1 MHETGFSFSHIEHP
15 PARTGLPPGRHILG
29 GWVMPKA
36 GGHFADVRARLGGRI
51 FPGILGWPRA
61 DLAAHFRTG
70 RPVALAEFRI
80 VVDLPPGPSDIVLEV
95 LEIEGRWSPFQQVAF
110 ATLPGLPRAEVWTPP
125 SPLRWHDYCRGLDR
139 VLRARRS
146 LPQAAWAGLAE
157 QAADNLPW
165 PRDLCTPEDPFVGFI
180 DEPAIINRCRFGRIP
195 VLGWVFHK
203 HAEIHRLWATSDLQ
217 VLQPVAYGRE
227 MPLVEAHY
235 PAHAAAARRSGYF
248 GLIDVPAQLPN
259 PVSIRVYA
267 ETADGR
273 LHLIHG
279 LRTRLHA
286 VDEEKLPYTPHP
298 PAAFDEAR
306 AAWQAALDARGIPVL
321 EDADFQPGLAK
332 LRAAYAEN
340 TAPVA
345 MPPPRV
351 RTVPPAPTSF
361 PQRILLVTHNLN
373 REGAPL
379 FLLDLAARYAA
390 AGARL
395 TVLSPEQGALRGSFE
410 SLGAQVAVVSTA
422 PVFSAASPEAV
433 AAAIR
438 DLVGAFDFAPYDLVV
453 CSTFTTFWAVHAAK
467 AAGRKVLLYV
477 HESTTPAAFYEDRVP
492 PAVVDAA
499 GAAFDLADGISFT
512 THATRRYHL
521 GHRRLDHHFVT
532 PGWIDVARIDAWRA
546 AHPRD
551 SLRARFN
558 LRPGELLVTNV
569 GTVSDRKGQHTFA
582 RAVDLLWRRH
592 PELAARTR
600 FILLGGRQS
609 PFDDMLRDLL
619 AALGRPNLAVHP
631 ETSDYLP
638 YYGAADLTVC
648 SSYEESSPR
657 VVLEA
662 MACGAP
668 LLATDVHGIPELVRP
683 GLEATLAPA
692 GDTVAW
698 CEALARLLLS
708 PAIGLDLAARAR
720 ARVVVEF
727 DSAVLL
733 PRHLAVAAAVAGR

>member
-1 MHETGFSFSHIEHP
+1 MHESGFSFSNIEHP
-15 PARTGLPPGRHILG
+15 PVSAGLPPGKHILG
-29 GWVMPKA
+29 GWVMPKDGA
-36 GGHFADVRARLGGRI
+36 LFVDVRARLGDRT

-61 DLAAHFRTG
+61 DLAVHFQIG
-70 RPVALAEFRI
+70 RPVALAGFKI
-80 VVDLPPGPSDIVLEV
+80 VVDLPPGPSDVVLEV
-95 LEIEGRWSPFQQVAF
+95 LEIEGRWSAFQQIALVTA
-110 ATLPGLPRAEVWTPP
+110 PGLPRAEVWTPS

-139 VLRARRS
+139 MLRARRGQ
-146 LPQAAWAGLAE
+146 PQASWADLAALA
-157 QAADNLPW
+157 AADLPW
-165 PRDLCTPEDPFVGFI
+165 PRDLHTPEKPFFGFI
-180 DEPAIINRCRFGRIP
+180 DEPAIVNRCRFGRIP
-195 VLGWVFHK
+195 VLGWVFHTGT
-203 HAEIHRLWATSDLQ
+203 EIRRLWATSDLQ

-235 PAHAAAARRSGYF
+235 SAHAAVARTSGYF
-248 GLIDVPAQLPN
+248 GLIDVPSHLPN

-279 LRTRLHA
+279 LRARLHD
-286 VDEEKLPYTPHP
+286 VDEEKLPYAPHP
-298 PAAFDEAR
+298 SADFDEAR
-306 AAWQAALDARGIPVL
+306 AGWQAALVRRNLPLLAEAAL
-321 EDADFQPGLAK
+321 APGLEK
-332 LRAAYAEN
+332 LRAAYEKN
-340 TAPVA
+340 TAPVVTT
-345 MPPPRV
+345 PPPIRA
-351 RTVPPAPTSF
+351 VPLPAPAL
-361 PQRILLVTHNLN
+361 PRRVLLVTHNLN

-379 FLLDLAARYAA
+379 FLLDLAARYTA
-390 AGARL
+390 AGSRV
-395 TVLSPEQGALRGSFE
+395 TVLSPDEGALRGSFE
-410 SLGAQVAVVSTA
+410 SLGAKVSVVNAT
-422 PVFSAASPEAV
+422 PVFSAASTGEV
-433 AAAIR
+433 SAA
-438 DLVGAFDFAPYDLVV
+438 LQGVGAAFDFAPFDLVV

-477 HESTTPAAFYEDRVP
+477 HESTTPVAFYEDRVS
-492 PAVVDAA
+492 PAVVHSAK
-499 GAAFDLADGISFT
+499 AAFDLADAVSFT

-521 GHRRLDHHFVT
+521 GHRRLDHHHVT

-546 AHPRD
+546 AHPRE

-582 RAVDLLWRRH
+582 RTVDLLWRRH
-592 PELAARTR
+592 PQIAARTR
-600 FILLGGRQS
+600 FVLLGGRQS
-609 PFDDMLRDLL
+609 PFDDLLRDLL
-619 AALGRPNLAVHP
+619 AALGRPNLEVHP

-662 MACGAP
+662 MACSTP

-683 GLEATLAPA
+683 GLEATLVPA
-692 GDTVAW
+692 GDTVAG

-708 PAIGLDLAARAR
+708 PAIGRDLAARAR
-720 ARVVVEF
+720 ARVVAEF

>member
-1 MHETGFSFSHIEHP
+1 MHENDFSFSNVEHP

-29 GWVMPKA
+29 GWVMPKS
-36 GGHFADVRARLGGRI
+36 GTHFTDVRAWLGDRI

-61 DLAAHFRTG
+61 DLAAHFQTG
-70 RPVALAEFRI
+70 RPVVLAEFKI
-80 VVDLPPGPSDIVLEV
+80 VVDLPPGPSDLLLEV

-110 ATLPGLPRAEVWTPP
+110 STLPDLPHAEVWTPP
-125 SPLRWHDYCRGLDR
+125 SPLRWHDYCRGLAR
-139 VLRARRS
+139 VLRARETQ
-146 LPQAAWAGLAE
+146 PQSSWSDLAAH
-157 QAADNLPW
+157 AAALLPW
-165 PRDLCTPEDPFVGFI
+165 PRDLYTPEVPFMGFL
-180 DEPAIINRCRFGRIP
+180 DEPAIVNRSRFGRIP
-195 VLGWVFHK
+195 VLGWVFHQDTK
-203 HAEIHRLWATSDLQ
+203 IRRLWATSDLQ

-235 PAHAAAARRSGYF
+235 PAHAAAARSSGYF
-248 GLIDVPAQLPN
+248 GLIDVPSQLPN

-279 LRTRLHA
+279 LRTHLHA

-306 AAWQAALDARGIPVL
+306 AAWQAALDARRIPVL
-321 EDADFQPGLAK
+321 EDAEFQPGLAK
-332 LRAAYAEN
+332 LRATYENN

-351 RTVPPAPTSF
+351 CVVPPTPSSF

-379 FLLDLAARYAA
+379 FLLDLVARYAA
-390 AGARL
+390 AGSRL
-395 TVLSPEQGALRGSFE
+395 TVLSPEDGALRGSFE
-410 SLGAQVAVVSTA
+410 SLGARVTVVNAA
-422 PVFSAASPEAV
+422 PVFSAAYPEAV

-438 DLVGAFDFAPYDLVV
+438 DVGGAFDFAPFDLVV

-492 PAVVDAA
+492 PPVVQSAE
-499 GAAFDLADGISFT
+499 AAFDLADGISFT

-521 GHRRLDHHFVT
+521 GHRRLDHHHVT
-532 PGWIDVARIDAWRA
+532 AGWIDVARIDAWRA
-546 AHPRD
+546 SNPRD
-551 SLRARFN
+551 SLRPRFN

-600 FILLGGRQS
+600 FVLLGGRHS
-609 PFDDMLRDLL
+609 PFDDMLRNLL
-619 AALGRPNLAVHP
+619 AALDRPNLEVHP

-662 MACGAP
+662 MACTVP

-683 GLEATLAPA
+683 GLEATLVPA
-692 GDTVAW
+692 GDTAAW

-708 PAIGLDLAARAR
+708 PAIGHDLAARAR
-720 ARVVVEF
+720 ARAVAEF
-727 DSAVLL
+727 DSTVLL
-733 PRHLAVAAAVAGR
+733 PRHLAMAAAVAAR